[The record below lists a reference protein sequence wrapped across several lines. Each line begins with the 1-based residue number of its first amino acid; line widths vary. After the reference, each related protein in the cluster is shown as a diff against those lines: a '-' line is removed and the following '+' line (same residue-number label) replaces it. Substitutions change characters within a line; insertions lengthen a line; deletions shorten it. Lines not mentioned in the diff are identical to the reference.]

1 MKLVQ
6 GFTNTQPLWRG
17 TQFGIPQFRLPSID
31 LRTFT
36 PTPIPTKLRL
46 GHQVEQ
52 VFLQLLESHPDY
64 TILAHSLQIKRNKQT
79 IGELDFLV
87 RYKEQLYHIEL
98 SCKFYLIDPSITE
111 SIHCLVGPNR
121 SDAFFK
127 KIEKTQQKQL
137 PLLYSEECL
146 QQLHALD
153 IDPSQI
159 KQEVCFL
166 ARLYAPIKGTL
177 PSIEPL
183 NKQCI
188 TGIWVPMSH
197 FSNGASLGWNQ
208 SMYYI
213 PIKSEWLYEPH
224 EEVTWLSYENT
235 VQLVQTSL
243 LNKKSPML
251 WRKTPDGLLDT
262 LFVVWW

>member
-46 GHQVEQ
+46 GHQVEH
-52 VFLQLLESHPDY
+52 VFIQNLESHPDY

-137 PLLYSEECL
+137 PLLYCEECL
-146 QQLHALD
+146 QQLHLKPDIISLD
-153 IDPSQI
+153 
-159 KQEVCFL
+159 
-166 ARLYAPIKGTL
+166 YTL
-177 PSIEPL
+177 PDM
-183 NKQCI
+183 
-188 TGIWVPMSH
+188 TG
-197 FSNGASLGWNQ
+197 
-208 SMYYI
+208 
-213 PIKSEWLYEPH
+213 
-224 EEVTWLSYENT
+224 EEVLEEIKEFNQEILVVILSGQQDISTAVKLLKKGAYDYITKDEET
-235 VQLVQTSL
+235 KDRL
-243 LNKKSPML
+243 LNTLSHIKKHL
-251 WRKTPDGLLDT
+251 NLQKEVAHLRKQLNTQFQFDKSIVGPLMSRT
-262 LFVVWW
+262 LITCIF